1 MKPQRISVW
10 LVNLAIWRFFF
21 SVTKSLHIF
30 IVQNFFHLD
39 EFYSNFQPWNR
50 TKFKKSWVLHGCVTA
65 TGMFSPLVPL
75 LATAFTKASPGW
87 HPTTN
92 REDREDVII
101 KNKKDTEKKERK
113 KSYHRVCS
121 SFSEDIVFLPI
132 SIQPL
137 LLLNPLKS
145 PEIRNKKTATK
156 LSENHVIFRLYF

>member
-1 MKPQRISVW
+1 MKPQWIIVW

-21 SVTKSLHIF
+21 CDKKFAFIHSVKLFSFRRIF
-30 IVQNFFHLD
+30 
-39 EFYSNFQPWNR
+39 SNFQPWNR